1 MNNEESKGETFAEI
15 ARKHGEEAAI
25 NAGIAAD
32 PDTVELDSETI
43 RKAPAVRAVAPH
55 LIERHQPLRNKA
67 PAE

>member
-1 MNNEESKGETFAEI
+1 MHNEDLKEKTFIEI

-32 PDTVELDSETI
+32 PDAVELDSETI
-43 RKAPAVRAVAPH
+43 RKAPAVSAVAPH